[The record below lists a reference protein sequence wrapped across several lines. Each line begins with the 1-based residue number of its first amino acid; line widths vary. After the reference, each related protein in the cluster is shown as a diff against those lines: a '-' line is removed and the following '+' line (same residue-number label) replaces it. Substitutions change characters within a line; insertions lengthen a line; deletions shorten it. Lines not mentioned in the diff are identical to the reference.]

1 MRNDDQVP
9 SGYAN
14 QGRHAITGPVALGDT
29 TMPPAWYDAPE
40 YKSYN
45 KVPAY
50 YPITAILGGAAESIV
65 EGTTLL
71 RPEPFLLQRIT
82 WATGADILT
91 NEQIESIGGIF
102 ASLNFPTYSMQARS
116 VELTWGDEFTRFMGK
131 QPALVAA
138 IFGDS
143 YGYLD
148 LPAPIFFQGSQTL
161 QVNLRR
167 LFWPFSIPAIPLDIL
182 EVDTQWDFVFEG
194 VALLPMGLNQ
204 SGSE

>member
-1 MRNDDQVP
+1 MTDQIP

-29 TMPPAWYDAPE
+29 TMPPTWYDAPE

-50 YPITAILGGAAESIV
+50 YPLTAILGGAAESRV

-71 RPEPFLLQRIT
+71 RPEPFLLQRIS
-82 WATGADILT
+82 WATGGDILT
-91 NEQIESIGGIF
+91 NLQIADLGIPL
-102 ASLNFPTYSMQARS
+102 LNFPSYSIQARS
-116 VELTWGDEFTRFMGK
+116 VELTWGDEFTKFMGV

-143 YGYLD
+143 YGFLD
-148 LPAPIFFQGSQTL
+148 LPAPIFFQGSQQL
-161 QVNLRR
+161 QINLRR
-167 LFWPFSIPAIPLDIL
+167 LFWPLSVPVLELEIP